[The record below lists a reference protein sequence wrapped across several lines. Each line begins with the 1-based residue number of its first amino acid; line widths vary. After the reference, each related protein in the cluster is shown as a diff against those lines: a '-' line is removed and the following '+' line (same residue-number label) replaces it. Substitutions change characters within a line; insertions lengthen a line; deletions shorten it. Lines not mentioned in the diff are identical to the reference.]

1 MQTTTKTAPPRAI
14 NAATRGAAGSGMST
28 FVDKPAGDG
37 PALDEPEAL
46 FREAVKL
53 INKRYQA
60 GTLERIEAERPD
72 MAANMAQAFDQ
83 LETAFREAGPVA
95 GEPFRRALRTWYN
108 STMKAI
114 DSIQRR

>member
-1 MQTTTKTAPPRAI
+1 MIKLESEAI
-14 NAATRGAAGSGMST
+14 ATRARTGAAGSGMLPRGN
-28 FVDKPAGDG
+28 KPAGDG
-37 PALDEPEAL
+37 PALDEPETL
-46 FREAVKL
+46 FREAVRL

-60 GTLERIEAERPD
+60 GTLARIQAERPD
-72 MAANMAQAFDQ
+72 MAADMGQAFDQ